1 MVGRVSTKQAPPPPS
16 LPRSRSHT
24 GEVRGRR
31 ATGSPGCRGVTT
43 GALPALHSPTI
54 ASTTATALYR
64 WSVPTGR
71 PTHERRS
78 AVDDTTPRAAAPA
91 LFAQCRGGGRRVDAR
106 ARRAR
111 RRVRA
116 RRGSASA
123 LRTPPL
129 AEVNVTKLVSTAAP
143 HAVWRPLSRA
153 GARGRRARRGR
164 ARAVRRRTAR
174 RAAIARGGGRR
185 RAVGA
190 ARRRAARAL
199 ACAYACG
206 RACGGRAAGGGGEG
220 AGAAA
225 SAESG
230 ASGWRCWRSGGGTLA
245 LGRMRRSAP
254 TKRWWRRAVRA

>member
-1 MVGRVSTKQAPPPPS
+1 MRRGEGRS
-16 LPRSRSHT
+16 
-24 GEVRGRR
+24 RR

-153 GARGRRARRGR
+153 GARGRRQ
-164 ARAVRRRTAR
+164 V
-174 RAAIARGGGRR
+174 R
-185 RAVGA
+185 RAVP
-190 ARRRAARAL
+190 
-199 ACAYACG
+199 
-206 RACGGRAAGGGGEG
+206 AAGG

-225 SAESG
+225 AARSRSA
-230 ASGWRCWRSGGGTLA
+230 RCAGRRRWRSWWCEAARRERPCAGVTRRRTAAHAPKSGSGVASLGNFKGGGHNF
-245 LGRMRRSAP
+245 
-254 TKRWWRRAVRA
+254 